1 MLKALE
7 ITMSTN
13 TYNLV
18 GTNIVLYTWI
28 GGSNLILPFIHLKSY
43 IIVTIL
49 FNHKII
55 IYVRL

>member
-7 ITMSTN
+7 MIMSTN

-28 GGSNLILPFIHLKSY
+28 GGSNLILSFIHLKSY

-49 FNHKII
+49 FNQKII